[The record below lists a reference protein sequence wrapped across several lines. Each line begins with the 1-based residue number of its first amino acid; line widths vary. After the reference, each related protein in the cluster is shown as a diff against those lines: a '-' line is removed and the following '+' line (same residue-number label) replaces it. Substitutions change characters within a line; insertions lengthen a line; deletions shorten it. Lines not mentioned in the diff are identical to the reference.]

1 MNVPASAALQALI
14 MIGKDLKMAALEY
27 EEGLE
32 TLDRVVASPQNT
44 VCHIIRMSRRLSGA
58 AQHLHV
64 HSAPACEGNQVN
76 N

>member
-32 TLDRVVASPQNT
+32 TLDRVVASLKIMCVTSLGCPKDYW
-44 VCHIIRMSRRLSGA
+44 SRSTPACLLR
-58 AQHLHV
+58 
-64 HSAPACEGNQVN
+64 PACEGNQVN

>member
-32 TLDRVVASPQNT
+32 TLDRVVASLKILCVTSLGCPEDYLELLNT
-44 VCHIIRMSRRLSGA
+44 CMSTPC
-58 AQHLHV
+58 
-64 HSAPACEGNQVN
+64 PACEGSQVN